1 MLADQLTLNR
11 HTVQLR
17 LRVGTPAFFQAGP
30 AQPFR
35 QGSLT
40 KELGRCSAERP
51 ECFLCTSV
59 ESFPKH
65 LHMEPIYFQVNC
77 GFLLHFSINLEH
89 LTPLLIFPRRR
100 WPQILNLLRDACGG
114 RLSLRQPFSAPG
126 TQLGYALGGIFP
138 HLPAPLRPELMRES

>member
-1 MLADQLTLNR
+1 
-11 HTVQLR
+11 
-17 LRVGTPAFFQAGP
+17 
-30 AQPFR
+30 
-35 QGSLT
+35 
-40 KELGRCSAERP
+40 
-51 ECFLCTSV
+51 
-59 ESFPKH
+59 
-65 LHMEPIYFQVNC
+65 MEPIYFQVNR

-138 HLPAPLRPELMRES
+138 HLPAPLRPELTRES